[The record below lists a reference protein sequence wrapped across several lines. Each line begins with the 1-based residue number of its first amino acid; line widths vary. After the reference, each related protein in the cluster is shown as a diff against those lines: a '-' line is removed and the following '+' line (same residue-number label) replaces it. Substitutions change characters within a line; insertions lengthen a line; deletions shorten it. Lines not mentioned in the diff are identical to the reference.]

1 MIASVCCGFVWNVEA
16 ADAPEAVAKRYL
28 KARFD
33 KDVETALA
41 LTAEFPK
48 VSKEK
53 LKEEYGRPDDA
64 LVAALRPRTAP
75 EVRNAKLDGDVAVIV
90 SLEKPTDP
98 DPVYMIQQTGS
109 WRVLPEI
116 TIFKRP
122 EYGFSADQLARFQE
136 LEKWFKQEKRTI
148 KAKEKQ
154 K

>member
-33 KDVETALA
+33 KDVETAMA

-53 LKEEYGRPDDA
+53 LKEKYAQPDDA
-64 LVAALRPRTAP
+64 LVAALRPKTAP
-75 EVRNAKLDGDVAVIV
+75 EVRNAKVDGDLAVV
-90 SLEKPTDP
+90 VCLEKPTDP
-98 DPVYMIQQTGS
+98 DPVYMIQQEGS

-116 TIFKRP
+116 TIFNRT

-136 LEKWFKQEKRTI
+136 LEKWYKEQKSAIRS
-148 KAKEKQ
+148 KAKP
-154 K
+154 